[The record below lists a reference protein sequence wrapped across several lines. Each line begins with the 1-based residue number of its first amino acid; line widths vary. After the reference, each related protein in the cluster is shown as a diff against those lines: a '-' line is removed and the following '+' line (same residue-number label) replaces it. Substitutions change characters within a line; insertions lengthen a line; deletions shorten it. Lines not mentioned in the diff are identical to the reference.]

1 MNVTKLKQNL
11 LDFDKSVTQTNE
23 TLISA
28 KRKFAE
34 LSAEMAQHGYMSM
47 SELLNKSNDPELVQ
61 IVEQIKSNIIA
72 LENSLDN
79 LYEC

>member
-11 LDFDKSVTQTNE
+11 LDFDKSITQTNE

-28 KRKFAE
+28 KHKFAE
-34 LSAEMAQHGYMSM
+34 LSVEMAQHGYMSM
-47 SELLNKSNDPELVQ
+47 SELLNKSNDTELVQ

-72 LENSLDN
+72 LEKSLDN

>member
-1 MNVTKLKQNL
+1 MNVTKLKRNL
-11 LDFDKSVTQTNE
+11 LDFDKSVTLTNE

-34 LSAEMAQHGYMSM
+34 LSVEMAQHGYMSI

-72 LENSLDN
+72 LEKSLDD